1 MKKLIL
7 CMCLTTMPYLMGY
20 SAGRVTVL
28 LPTPVSTA
36 PRIAKKTF
44 QRLVDDLASA
54 GVSMR
59 LEGGVYRIILRHGLL
74 FAGNQHVRLSD
85 KGESVVKKLSEF
97 LGCFSDKTIQLTPL
111 SNSKR
116 SGGGAGG
123 LDNRNFHWLQ
133 SQSIMQKLQAE
144 RAFVSLFMHEQET
157 DCEASKTDSERVTRI
172 DVHLF

>member
-36 PRIAKKTF
+36 PRIAKKAF
-44 QRLVDDLASA
+44 QRLVDDLAST

-59 LEGGVYRIILRHGLL
+59 LEGGVYRIMLRHGLL

-85 KGESVVKKLSEF
+85 KGESVMKNLSEF
-97 LGCFSDKTIQLTPL
+97 IGYFSDKTIQLTPL
-111 SNSKR
+111 SNSKLR
-116 SGGGAGG
+116 GEGVGG
-123 LDNRNFHWLQ
+123 LNSGNFHWLQ
-133 SQSIMQKLQAE
+133 SQSIMQRLQAG
-144 RAFVSLFMHEQET
+144 RAFDSLFMHAQET
-157 DCEASKTDSERVTRI
+157 DCEASETDAERVTRI